1 LAKWAHEKNILK
13 TAFSWQKRRTKNI
26 FKKQLYLGQIGAR
39 KIYFKNSFIL
49 AKVAHEKDIFKTA
62 FSWPKW
68 RKKNKF

>member
-49 AKVAHEKDIFKTA
+49 AKEAHEK
-62 FSWPKW
+62 
-68 RKKNKF
+68 